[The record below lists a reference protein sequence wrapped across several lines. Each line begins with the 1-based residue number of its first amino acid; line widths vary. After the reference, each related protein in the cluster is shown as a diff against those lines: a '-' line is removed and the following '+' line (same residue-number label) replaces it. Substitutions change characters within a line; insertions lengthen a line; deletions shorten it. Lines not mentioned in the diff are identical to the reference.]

1 MDDGNK
7 LSSLHELETKD
18 KEKEAIL
25 STESLSMPLGI
36 KLRVNMSHEYSSKLK
51 NVLFQLIPVSSITH
65 NHTQT
70 GFHRLFRY
78 I

>member
-1 MDDGNK
+1 
-7 LSSLHELETKD
+7 
-18 KEKEAIL
+18 
-25 STESLSMPLGI
+25 MPLGI

-70 GFHRLFRY
+70 SSHRLFRY
-78 I
+78 VQEKQDSWFLLM